1 MHSHLS
7 YGLDKSIPLKHFAT
21 YNPISEFAIRFLYIV
36 SYIVSYIESIVSID
50 PLHNTKYI

>member
-7 YGLDKSIPLKHFAT
+7 YVLDKSIPLKHFAT

-36 SYIVSYIESIVSID
+36 SYIESIVSID